1 METKIFE
8 DNITELLANCKQVL
22 CSKGREY
29 QNTNKDDVNV
39 FANFERASLDIGLSR
54 EQILWVYFSKHK
66 DSISKFIKDLRTKDI
81 EQIEENLSEPI
92 EGRIVDAINYL
103 LLLYGMVKDRRL
115 NVKEYSGD
123 SEWAREGD

>member
-103 LLLYGMVKDRRL
+103 LLLYGMEKDRRL
-115 NVKEYSGD
+115 NVKEHNGD
-123 SEWAREGD
+123 AEWNPAG